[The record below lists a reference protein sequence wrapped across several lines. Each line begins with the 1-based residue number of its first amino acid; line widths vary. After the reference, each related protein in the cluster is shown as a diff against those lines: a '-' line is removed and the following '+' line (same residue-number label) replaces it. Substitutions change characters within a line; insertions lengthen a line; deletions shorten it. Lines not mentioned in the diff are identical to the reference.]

1 MKSTLIDR
9 IDKRLEALGITER
22 SASLDATGKPDT
34 IRNIRR
40 GKEPGA
46 EKVIALARVL
56 QCPVE
61 WLLAGEGPLPGPV
74 TGPPAVMT
82 PNVVFAPEVRVP
94 VASEMPRDLPVRGI
108 AACSSGDGAFQVGAD
123 VVDWVRRPPL
133 FNGVPEAY
141 ALYMSGDSMEPRL
154 FHGDLVMVH
163 PFRPV
168 RPGDLAIFVLKDAAD
183 EPEYSFC
190 KVFQSDRGGIV
201 TVEQYNPRM
210 TREFPRDRII
220 ARHRV
225 MELRDLFGA

>member
-1 MKSTLIDR
+1 MTDLPTRVKER
-9 IDKRLEALGITER
+9 REALGLSQSE
-22 SASLDATGKPDT
+22 
-34 IRNIRR
+34 
-40 GKEPGA
+40 
-46 EKVIALARVL
+46 LARRIGKRPQTIQALESGVVGRPGYIVDL
-56 QCPVE
+56 ARILDVSPE
-61 WLLAGEGPLPGPV
+61 WLQYGNGAPPEP
-74 TGPPAVMT
+74 PPAPKLT
-82 PNVVFAPEVRVP
+82 PNVVLAPNVRVP
-94 VASEMPRDLPVRGI
+94 VANEMPRDLPVRGI
-108 AACSSGDGAFQVGAD
+108 AACSSGDGAFQVGVD